1 MTIKHLILPF
11 FLLAFPLATYAAD
24 VSNDAL
30 IDQLL
35 GDQKGAPDAPAKRAE
50 LQKEIAV
57 QDALI
62 KEAQKQGLTQTP
74 AFMVRMELAR
84 RSVIVETYWRAF
96 LEKHPIDPAAVKA
109 GYEQLKASNG
119 GKQYHVHQIFTESE
133 ATAKQALDALAR
145 KEMFEA
151 VAGKYSQDRATSAQG
166 GDMGW
171 VFVVNLIGPVAE
183 ALPKMKPGEVTATPI
198 AAAKGFVILRLDEI
212 RGFPDFESLKP
223 QIENALFQKARQDE
237 VKRFQAAN

>member
-11 FLLAFPLATYAAD
+11 FLLAFPLAASAAD

-35 GDQKGAPDAPAKRAE
+35 GDQRGTPDAPARRAE
-50 LQKEIAV
+50 LQREIAV

-84 RSVIVETYWRAF
+84 RAAIVETYWRAF
-96 LEKHPIDPAAVKA
+96 LEQHPIDPSAVKL
-109 GYEQLKASNG
+109 GYEQLKAANG
-119 GKQYHVHQIFTESE
+119 GKQYHAHQIFTESE
-133 ATAKQALDALAR
+133 ASAKRALDALAH

-151 VAGKYSQDRATSAQG
+151 VAGRYSQDRATSAQG
-166 GDMGW
+166 GDLGW
-171 VFVVNLIGPVAE
+171 QFRSNLIGPVAD

-198 AAAKGFVILRLDEI
+198 AIAKGFIILRLDEI
-212 RGFPDFESLKP
+212 RDFPDFELLKP

-237 VKRFQAAN
+237 VKRLQAAN